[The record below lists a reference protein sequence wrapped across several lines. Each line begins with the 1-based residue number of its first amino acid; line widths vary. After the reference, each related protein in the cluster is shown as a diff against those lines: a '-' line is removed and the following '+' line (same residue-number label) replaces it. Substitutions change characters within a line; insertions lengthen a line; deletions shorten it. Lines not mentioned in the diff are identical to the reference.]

1 MVQAVGIASGILMPL
16 FNLPLMLRVIRR
28 RSSEDISLVWVVG
41 VWICVMGLLP
51 SSLQSP
57 DPILFAFGVVNAVL
71 FSGVFLS
78 VLYFHPAVRK
88 GGRLGLGSCHSAERG

>member
-1 MVQAVGIASGILMPL
+1 MAQVVGIASAILMPF
-16 FNLPLMLRVIRR
+16 FNLPLMLRIMRR

-57 DPILFAFGVVNAVL
+57 DPILFAFGVVNALL
-71 FSGVFLS
+71 FSGVFFS
-78 VLYFHPAVRK
+78 VLSFHPAIRK
-88 GGRLGLGSCHSAERG
+88 QRHDSRPHH

>member
-1 MVQAVGIASGILMPL
+1 MIETIGIVSGILMPL
-16 FNLPLMLRVIRR
+16 FNLPLMLRIIRR

-57 DPILFAFGVVNAVL
+57 DRILFAFGVVNALL

-78 VLYFHPAVRK
+78 VLYFHPSIRK
-88 GGRLGLGSCHSAERG
+88 ERRLTVESQQ

>member
-1 MVQAVGIASGILMPL
+1 MVQAVGIASAILMPF
-16 FNLPLMLRVIRR
+16 FNLPLMLRIIRR

-57 DPILFAFGVVNAVL
+57 DRILFAFGVVNAVL
-71 FSGVFLS
+71 FSGVFFS

-88 GGRLGLGSCHSAERG
+88 RRHETLES

>member
-1 MVQAVGIASGILMPL
+1 MIQTLGMVSGIMMPF
-16 FNLPLMLRVIRR
+16 FNLPLMLRIIRR
-28 RSSEDISLVWVVG
+28 RSSQDISLVWVVG

-57 DPILFAFGVVNAVL
+57 DPILFAFGVVNALL

-78 VLYFHPAVRK
+78 VLYFHPVIRK
-88 GGRLGLGSCHSAERG
+88 RQHH